1 MYPFYL
7 PGGNMSQEI
16 IATLYQKIATDI
28 LKQPNKIIQAD
39 EALISSGLI
48 DSFSLVDLALIIEDE
63 FGVTIDDTELNADSF
78 DNLEQLAALIQSKQ

>member
-1 MYPFYL
+1 
-7 PGGNMSQEI
+7 MSQEI
-16 IATLYQKIATDI
+16 IATLSQKIATDI